1 MDPASLPTE
10 TYVDDFFPTPD
21 HLATKML
28 AGIQWDMVERIL
40 EPSAGR
46 GDLAKVI
53 ADTLAERTYRNKG
66 IHNIA
71 CIEPDEN
78 LRATLVGK
86 GFHVVHDDFLTYN
99 SLEHYQLIV
108 MNPPFSRGA
117 EHLLKAL
124 TMLERYGGS
133 VVCLLNAETLA
144 NPCTV
149 QRKHLAK
156 QLEKYE
162 ATIAYMDDAF
172 LLADRKTD
180 VRVALIKCTVPQP
193 ERAGILLG
201 HLRESHRDPMAP
213 EHSNET
219 NMAYSDFIDAIV
231 TRFDFEAHVGI
242 SLIEEY
248 RSALPYMQDSF
259 DEHPHP
265 ILEMK
270 VDDSRHLT
278 VNSFL
283 AKLRRKYWE
292 TLLMN
297 KAFTRNMT
305 SNIRDELYSSLN
317 DLERKDFSHYN
328 ILQVQIE
335 TRNKMLAGIKQTI
348 LKLFDDWTHEYS
360 YHEGSSN
367 IHYYNGWKTNDAFK
381 VKKKVIIPFY
391 QHAWGW
397 LGSFNPTS
405 HGVYRTLADMQMVF
419 DYLCGELPDSDGVLE
434 NLRWAENNRTTTK
447 IPLKYFRVTF
457 YKKGT
462 THVEFTNEDALYRF
476 NLFAAKDKGWLPPVY
491 GKVHYADMDDE
502 ARAVIDSFEGE
513 ASYENTM
520 ENYDSYLSDERF
532 LLPAAI
538 VTEMEESK

>member
-1 MDPASLPTE
+1 MKAASLPTA
-10 TYVDDFFPTPD
+10 TYVDDFFPTPE
-21 HLATKML
+21 HLAKEML
-28 AGIQWDMVERIL
+28 SGIDWDMVERVL

-53 ADTLAERTYRNKG
+53 AETLGERTYRHKG
-66 IHNIA
+66 ISNIA
-71 CIEPDEN
+71 CIEPDEH

-86 GFHVVHDDFLTYN
+86 GYHVVHDDFLTYN

-108 MNPPFSRGA
+108 MNPPFSHGA

-133 VVCLLNAETLA
+133 VVCLLNAETIT
-144 NPCTV
+144 NPYTSHRQQLV
-149 QRKHLAK
+149 K
-156 QLEKYE
+156 QLNQHE
-162 ATIAYMDDAF
+162 ASITYMDDAF

-180 VRVALIKCTVPQP
+180 VQVALIRCTVPQP
-193 ERAGILLG
+193 ERAGILLA
-201 HLRESHRDPMAP
+201 HLRESHRDPVMP
-213 EHSNET
+213 ESSSET
-219 NMAYSDFIDAIV
+219 TMAYNDYVDAIV
-231 TRFDFEAHVGI
+231 ARFDFEANVGV

-248 RSALPYMQDSF
+248 RSMVPYMQSSF
-259 DEHPHP
+259 GEYPHP

-270 VDDSRHLT
+270 VDGSNHLN
-278 VNSFL
+278 VNTYL

-297 KAFTRNMT
+297 KDFTHNMT
-305 SNIRDELYSSLN
+305 SNLRDELYASLN
-317 DLERKDFSHYN
+317 NLERKDFSHYN

-348 LKLFDDWTHEYS
+348 LQLFDDWTHKYS
-360 YHEGSSN
+360 YHDGSSN

-391 QHAWGW
+391 QNVWSW
-397 LGSFNPTS
+397 MDKFNPTS
-405 HGVYRTLADMQMVF
+405 HGVYGTLADMQMVF
-419 DYLCGELPDSDGVLE
+419 DYLCGELPDSKGVLE

-462 THVEFTNEDALYRF
+462 MHVEFTNEDALYRF

-491 GKVHYADMDDE
+491 GKVRYTDMDDE
-502 ARAVIDSFEGE
+502 SRAVIDSFEGE

-520 ENYDSYLSDERF
+520 ANWNSYLDDERF
-532 LLPAAI
+532 LLPI
-538 VTEMEESK
+538 GTETA